1 MQCSVHTLVAI
12 TIATPLPYIGG
23 WVVNVV
29 GWETGNPLPQP
40 QSSKLF
46 DSVCT
51 HKHVTIGSEN
61 HNFLKKTAALIISFG
76 ARIKLVPNS
85 E

>member
-1 MQCSVHTLVAI
+1 MS
-12 TIATPLPYIGG
+12 
-23 WVVNVV
+23 VV

-40 QSSKLF
+40 QSLKLF
-46 DSVCT
+46 HSVCT

-61 HNFLKKTAALIISFG
+61 DNFLMKTAALIISFG
-76 ARIKLVPNS
+76 ARIKLAPNS